1 MGDTHM
7 STLETA
13 PAGPSAEGSVG
24 RESVGATLTLSA
36 EHLRGQHV
44 AAHRHC
50 WRCERAVRAARLST
64 VDDRDDQ
71 GDVR

>member
-1 MGDTHM
+1 MGETHL

-13 PAGPSAEGSVG
+13 PGAGSAEGPG
-24 RESVGATLTLSA
+24 PDSVGATLTLSA
-36 EHLRGQHV
+36 EHLRGKHV

-50 WRCERAVRAARLST
+50 WRCERAARVASPSA